1 MQDRLVIHWVLSFLD
16 ASKLSVDD
24 WGGLY
29 GSQLNPQNKRRDQI
43 SEFYT
48 KLHLIRSRLSC
59 CPYIGPPS
67 GLRQNDKKPQAHVGS
82 FKRITARASP
92 RFRFHLRSNH
102 IILEISRQRYAI
114 CES

>member
-16 ASKLSVDD
+16 ASKLSVVE
-24 WGGLY
+24 WRLC

-43 SEFYT
+43 SEVYT

-59 CPYIGPPS
+59 RPYIGPPS

-82 FKRITARASP
+82 LKRITARSSP

-102 IILEISRQRYAI
+102 IILEISPQRYAI